1 MEVSSA
7 ILERAA
13 QSLRLLPN
21 VALLS
26 ERRPYGLSR
35 PCAGLR
41 LQLPVYPHLLL
52 RRSPIATVA
61 TGLGVMIWGGGGGG
75 RGEGKYEVDDDDLRV
90 SWIKVRESCARSSAS
105 LSRPGPSRSSGKTRS
120 TQHTIT

>member
-41 LQLPVYPHLLL
+41 LQLPVWIHLLL

-61 TGLGVMIWGGGGGG
+61 TGLGVMIWGGGG
-75 RGEGKYEVDDDDLRV
+75 RGEGKDEVNTAYYNLEKKSYLPPPPPPPHR
-90 SWIKVRESCARSSAS
+90 S
-105 LSRPGPSRSSGKTRS
+105 LSLSSLS
-120 TQHTIT
+120 